1 MLKTVRIAIKSVH
14 TLHEAHRAGQ
24 HQTSGVVQRTCVGS
38 NIYWVWSHPI
48 PSGKESVRWVMRKQL
63 VTTVEMC
70 HRIVFEI
77 ANQIKQSMYK
87 N

>member
-1 MLKTVRIAIKSVH
+1 
-14 TLHEAHRAGQ
+14 
-24 HQTSGVVQRTCVGS
+24 
-38 NIYWVWSHPI
+38 
-48 PSGKESVRWVMRKQL
+48 MRKQL